1 MCIRDRYN
9 PQGFC
14 PTEYADAISFSTCR
28 TALSLNAKA
37 IVAATKSGSTAKLL
51 SKYRPKSPII
61 AITPY
66 EEVRRGLALTFG
78 VLPKKCD
85 MFNTTED
92 ILMEAKKTVYDL
104 DLGRKGDDIIVAAGM
119 PTTKSGCTNM
129 MKIEKL

>member
-1 MCIRDRYN
+1 
-9 PQGFC
+9 
-14 PTEYADAISFSTCR
+14 
-28 TALSLNAKA
+28 
-37 IVAATKSGSTAKLL
+37 
-51 SKYRPKSPII
+51 
-61 AITPY
+61 
-66 EEVRRGLALTFG
+66 
-78 VLPKKCD
+78 